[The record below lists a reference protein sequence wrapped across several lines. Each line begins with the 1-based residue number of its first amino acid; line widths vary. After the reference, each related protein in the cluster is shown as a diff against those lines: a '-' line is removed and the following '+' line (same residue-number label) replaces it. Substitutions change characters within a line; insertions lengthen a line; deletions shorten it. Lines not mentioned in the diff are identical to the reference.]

1 MNQNIHNFPRG
12 RPGVQRILE
21 PILLLFLTEKPS
33 YGYELLEKIRNV
45 IPGWEEPDVGAL
57 YRFLRRLE
65 KEQLLISN
73 WSVEKIGPARRIY
86 HITESGERYLQ
97 LWMERLEKNRNLI
110 DSLLDQSKKLTRQQP
125 PEI

>member
-45 IPGWEEPDVGAL
+45 IPGWEEPDVGACLL
-57 YRFLRRLE
+57 YTSPHLYE
-65 KEQLLISN
+65 ILLI
-73 WSVEKIGPARRIY
+73 E
-86 HITESGERYLQ
+86 ER
-97 LWMERLEKNRNLI
+97 
-110 DSLLDQSKKLTRQQP
+110 
-125 PEI
+125 

>member
-1 MNQNIHNFPRG
+1 M
-12 RPGVQRILE
+12 
-21 PILLLFLTEKPS
+21 
-33 YGYELLEKIRNV
+33 
-45 IPGWEEPDVGAL
+45 

-110 DSLLDQSKKLTRQQP
+110 DSLLDQYKKLTRQQP

>member
-1 MNQNIHNFPRG
+1 MNQNIHNFPSG

-33 YGYELLEKIRNV
+33 YGYELLERIRNV

-73 WSVEKIGPARRIY
+73 WSVEKIGPARRVY
-86 HITESGERYLQ
+86 HITESGKKYLR
-97 LWMERLEKNRNLI
+97 LWMERLEKNRQLI
-110 DSLLDQSKKLTRQQP
+110 DSILDHYKKIDISKTPKN
-125 PEI
+125 